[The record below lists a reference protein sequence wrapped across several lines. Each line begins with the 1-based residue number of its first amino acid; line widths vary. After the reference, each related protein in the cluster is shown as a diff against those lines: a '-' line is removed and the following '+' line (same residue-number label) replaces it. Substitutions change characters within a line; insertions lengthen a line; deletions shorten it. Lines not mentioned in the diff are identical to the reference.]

1 MEKENDSKFQAWF
14 ESELEWTRC
23 LRRYKFKFFLK
34 CIGITVLVAL
44 LVGLIGVFLDAN
56 SDSDVGMI
64 LVAAM
69 IFSGV
74 LVILILFFT
83 MLPGF
88 LKGSYARKIRRTMK
102 RQGLNELQKDQF
114 AKEQLVTQGDPI
126 RSVSFSMAGN
136 LPARFTLSERFAC
149 LTGGMNYGP
158 QIVQIGS
165 AESVRVSVYKMN
177 VPAMTRVLGFIVR
190 TNTEFTTYLIQFI
203 GQGKEQGSLVLNDRP
218 SCDKVLDVL
227 RRRFPVAVG

>member
-1 MEKENDSKFQAWF
+1 MQKENDSKYQVWY
-14 ESELEWTRC
+14 ESELEWTHG

-34 CIGITVLVAL
+34 CIGITVLIAF

-69 IFSGV
+69 IFSSV

-88 LKGSYARKIRRTMK
+88 LKGGYARKIRRAMK

-114 AKEQLVTQGDPI
+114 AKEQLVTQGESD
-126 RSVSFSMAGN
+126 SFGIFFDGWQ
-136 LPARFTLSERFAC
+136 PAC
-149 LTGGMNYGP
+149 
-158 QIVQIGS
+158 QIHP
-165 AESVRVSVYKMN
+165 E
-177 VPAMTRVLGFIVR
+177 
-190 TNTEFTTYLIQFI
+190 
-203 GQGKEQGSLVLNDRP
+203 
-218 SCDKVLDVL
+218 
-227 RRRFPVAVG
+227 